1 MNPKGKV
8 SILGVESLLPHD
20 RPEDTTTTIVM
31 IVNLLH
37 NICSCHFHI
46 GVWDGLGIVGGSG
59 IGLWPDPA

>member
-1 MNPKGKV
+1 MASHTVGSNNGSNV
-8 SILGVESLLPHD
+8 DWS
-20 RPEDTTTTIVM
+20 RDTTTTIVT

-59 IGLWPDPA
+59 IGLQPDLALGA